1 MYATRSICVWE
12 LSDLDGR
19 GECAL
24 QKLVASIL
32 AIASLVVVACK
43 PEAAQT
49 DEQICTSKLYP
60 SYDVTRVDQCMAVQI
75 VSQYVL

>member
-49 DEQICTSKLYP
+49 EGRGSHAVKWLKRLHDEME
-60 SYDVTRVDQCMAVQI
+60 V
-75 VSQYVL
+75 

>member
-1 MYATRSICVWE
+1 MVEGNGSA
-12 LSDLDGR
+12 
-19 GECAL
+19 
-24 QKLVASIL
+24 KPVACIL
-32 AIASLVVVACK
+32 AIACRVACK

-75 VSQYVL
+75 VSWWKYCHTQYVL